1 MKAGRAWGRWVAAF
15 FAVVCVVLPLTVVT
29 YPPITDL
36 PQHVA
41 QIRLLLETL
50 NDPQG
55 PYRIQWFTPYGL
67 AYVPLAVGWM
77 MAGPLL
83 AGRLAVAFLLA
94 AWVAA
99 VHGFAAVRGR
109 STASALLASTLA
121 GGASLYWGFLPFLA
135 GFPLF
140 LWWLHRCER
149 SEQQPEQTVTPR
161 EVAILGAIATGLYL
175 AHGHWF
181 AMASLW
187 LGLSGLRA
195 RLPLRFQ
202 FLRGVSLLPAG
213 LLALLSVRSSREL
226 PIDSA
231 PRWLSKPW
239 ERWSPG
245 ELVSGIVG
253 GPRGLGRE
261 LLLVVLVLW
270 IGLGILAW
278 WRQRL
283 RLASGAPLGE
293 TEARP
298 DSRLLWAAGLMLAVA
313 TFTPD
318 MYFLSMWSAKR
329 WWAPGVAL
337 IVLGVASAAGRRRWS
352 AAGVIVLALWTAL
365 AVTTWRRFER
375 VELRG
380 LEESLAA
387 LPENTRL
394 LGLDYVRRSP
404 LFDSPPFLHNSVYGQ
419 VLKGASVS
427 FSFARFPAF
436 LVVVREAHDPPWTNA
451 LEWYPDRLRRSDLD
465 HFDFVLV
472 NAPAARLDEFPRR
485 APVEPVTQTDPWRLY
500 RVVRSER

>member
-1 MKAGRAWGRWVAAF
+1 MKRGRAWGRWVAAF

-41 QIRLLLETL
+41 QIRLLHETL

-55 PYRIQWFTPYGL
+55 PYRIQWFTPYSL
-67 AYVPLAVGWM
+67 AYVPLALGWFL
-77 MAGPLL
+77 AGPLL
-83 AGRLAVAFLLA
+83 AGRLGVAFVLV

-99 VHGFAAVRGR
+99 VHRFAAVRGR

-121 GGASLYWGFLPFLA
+121 WGASLYWGFLPFLA

-140 LWWLHRCER
+140 LWWLHRSER
-149 SEQQPEQTVTPR
+149 SETLPERTVTAR
-161 EVAILGAIATGLYL
+161 EVAILTAIASSLYV
-175 AHGHWF
+175 AHAHWY

-195 RLPLRFQ
+195 RLPLRYQ
-202 FLRGVSLLPAG
+202 LLRGLSLVPAG
-213 LLALLSVRSSREL
+213 LLGLLWLRASREL
-226 PIDSA
+226 SVDSA
-231 PRWLSKPW
+231 ARWLSKPW
-239 ERWSPG
+239 DRWSPA

-278 WRQRL
+278 WRDRS
-283 RLASGAPLGE
+283 LAGSPPAGQ

-329 WWAPGVAL
+329 WWAPAVAL
-337 IVLGVASAAGRRRWS
+337 IVLGVAAAAGRRRWS
-352 AAGVIVLALWTAL
+352 AAGVMVLALWTAL

-380 LEESLAA
+380 LGESLAA

-404 LFDSPPFLHNSVYGQ
+404 LFDTPPFMHNFVYGQ
-419 VLKGASVS
+419 VLKGASVNFS
-427 FSFARFPAF
+427 FSRFPAF
-436 LVVVREAHDPPWTNA
+436 LVVVREVRDSPWTNA

-472 NAPAARLDEFPRR
+472 NAPAARLEEFPRR